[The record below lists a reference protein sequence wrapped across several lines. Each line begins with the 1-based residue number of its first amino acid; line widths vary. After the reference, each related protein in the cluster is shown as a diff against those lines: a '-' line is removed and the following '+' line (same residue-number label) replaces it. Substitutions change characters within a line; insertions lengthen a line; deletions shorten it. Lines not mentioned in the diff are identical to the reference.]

1 MWKPQLSKAI
11 AINHPTKKVSMQ
23 KTVVITGVSTGLG
36 FATAQEL
43 IKRGYRVF
51 GSVRKPA
58 DGERVQHALGPA
70 FTPLLFD
77 VTDTAAL
84 PAAVAQV
91 QAAVGEHGLAA
102 LINNAGV
109 AANGPLMHT
118 PLDEV
123 RQVFDINVF
132 GLLAVTQAFLPL
144 LGARAGAPHAPGR
157 IVNLSSISGGLV
169 FPLVAVYAMSKHAVE
184 ALSDGL
190 RRELSIYGIAVSML
204 EPGVIKTPIWDKGP
218 PGGDHRYDATDYKQ
232 AMAAQ
237 PEMFAKELKKA
248 KPIRV
253 VTDAICHALEAPKPK
268 ARYVL
273 TGMWHV
279 RKIIPTLWLD
289 RLINHLSGLNPV
301 R

>member
-1 MWKPQLSKAI
+1 MK
-11 AINHPTKKVSMQ
+11 
-23 KTVVITGVSTGLG
+23 KTVVITGVSTGIG
-36 FATAQEL
+36 FATAQVL
-43 IKRGYRVF
+43 IERGYRVF
-51 GSVRKPA
+51 GSVRKAA
-58 DGERVQHALGPA
+58 DGIRVQQALGPD

-77 VTDTAAL
+77 VTDTDAL

-109 AANGPLMHT
+109 AGAGPLMHV
-118 PLDEV
+118 PLQEV

-144 LGARAGAPHAPGR
+144 LGARAGATHAPGR

-169 FPLVAVYAMSKHAVE
+169 FPLVTVYAMSKHAVE

-190 RRELSIYGIAVSML
+190 RRELSIYGIGVSAL

-218 PGGDHRYDATDYKQ
+218 PEGAPRYAGTDYAQ

-248 KPIRV
+248 KPIQV
-253 VTDAICHALEAPKPK
+253 VTDAICHALEAPQPK

-279 RKIIPTLWLD
+279 RKFIPTRWLD
-289 RLINHLSGLNPV
+289 PLLNHLSGLTPL